1 MGNMEKG
8 LLIRNI
14 LKTVVI
20 TVAILLFATINQI
33 QACDI
38 KFTVQ
43 GEQKE
48 IYEIGDEIILTLLV
62 KYTHRVC
69 PEGIKNTQ
77 FETQGVKIL
86 QGTKWKEFKP
96 GLWGRKLKIEITGN
110 EDGKVTVSAI
120 RTCEKEGGFGSITL
134 KAKPIKKP
142 EKIET
147 HREDNKTNS
156 SDKTNKT

>member
-1 MGNMEKG
+1 MEKG
-8 LLIRNI
+8 LFVRNI

-20 TVAILLFATINQI
+20 AGAILLFVNINQI
-33 QACDI
+33 HACDI
-38 KFTVQ
+38 KFSVQ

-48 IYEIGDEIILTLLV
+48 IYEIGDELILTLIV

-69 PEGIKNTQ
+69 PEGINNTQ
-77 FETQGVKIL
+77 FETKGVKIL

-120 RTCEKEGGFGSITL
+120 RTCDKEGGFGSITL

-142 EKIET
+142 DEIET
-147 HREDNKTNS
+147 HKEENKSNS